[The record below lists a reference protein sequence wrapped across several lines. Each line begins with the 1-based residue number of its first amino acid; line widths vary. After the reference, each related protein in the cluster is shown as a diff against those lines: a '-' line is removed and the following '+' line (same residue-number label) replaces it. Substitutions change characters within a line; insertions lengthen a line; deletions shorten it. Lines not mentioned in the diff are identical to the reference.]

1 MTCYPLNQGR
11 YVIGDPAIFVKKNK
25 EGDRWIT
32 MLWNTFYLDM
42 NQFQQLTIDGITCY
56 ITRTAE
62 GDYYYQGIG
71 TDTGT
76 LMIIQIDQLHDD
88 RFHVNPDQQG
98 IKFIEVDYE
107 MTVCVDRF
115 NLYFS
120 NGLTIIT
127 NSDDMI

>member
-32 MLWNTFYLDM
+32 MLWDTFYLDM

>member
-76 LMIIQIDQLHDD
+76 LMIIHIDQLHDD

-98 IKFIEVDYE
+98 VKFIDVDYE

>member
-32 MLWNTFYLDM
+32 MLWDTFYLDM

-98 IKFIEVDYE
+98 IKFIDVDHE